1 MEEKKIEEDESY
13 FQVFDIENNDDIIF
27 ENFSDKNSSMKSS
40 STNLNMIMT
49 LEKKNNSIKFASLNK
64 IIENITDLNFAKES
78 KKKTHKNNYIHFLNS
93 LSNLSF
99 V

>member
-13 FQVFDIENNDDIIF
+13 FQVFDIENNDIIF

-78 KKKTHKNNYIHFLNS
+78 KKKNTKTIIFI
-93 LSNLSF
+93 F
-99 V
+99 